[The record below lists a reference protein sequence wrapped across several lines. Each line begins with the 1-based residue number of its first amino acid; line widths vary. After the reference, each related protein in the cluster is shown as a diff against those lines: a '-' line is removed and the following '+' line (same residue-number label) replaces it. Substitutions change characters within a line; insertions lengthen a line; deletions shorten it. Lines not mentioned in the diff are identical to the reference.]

1 MSGSITS
8 ERAANAMRISW
19 SSATKPAVFDSTAR
33 NAVIGVGAPS

>member
-1 MSGSITS
+1 MSGSTTS
-8 ERAANAMRISW
+8 VRAANAMRMSW